1 MENFSMIKTK
11 EPGDSFSVFALGS
24 LKCRILF
31 KKKNKFC
38 INLNI
43 FLKGNMIP
51 DLSS

>member
-1 MENFSMIKTK
+1 MIKTK
-11 EPGDSFSVFALGS
+11 KPGDSFSVFDLGS
-24 LKCRILF
+24 FKGRILF

-43 FLKGNMIP
+43 FLKGNMIL